1 MRLIDADKLSNV
13 IALREYNIR
22 RNKIQY
28 AHAESILWALDVA
41 WKEIEAAPT
50 IEAEPVRHG
59 KWIKKFIESAEW
71 NWDELYYECSECTL
85 LSKTV
90 SEFCPHCGAE
100 MDGVANET

>member
-1 MRLIDADKLSNV
+1 MRLIDADKLVDKFGGVDGWNMG
-13 IALREYNIR
+13 
-22 RNKIQY
+22 QFQT
-28 AHAESILWALDVA
+28 D
-41 WKEIEAAPT
+41 EIVEIIEEQPT

-85 LSKTV
+85 LSETV
-90 SEFCPHCGAE
+90 SEFCPHCGTK